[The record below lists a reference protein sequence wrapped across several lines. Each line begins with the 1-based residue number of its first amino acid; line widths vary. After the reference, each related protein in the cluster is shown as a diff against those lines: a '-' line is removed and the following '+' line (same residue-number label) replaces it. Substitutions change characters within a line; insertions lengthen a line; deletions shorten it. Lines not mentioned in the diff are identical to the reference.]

1 MNFTVVQGDIAAQSA
16 DALVNA
22 AGTSLRMGSGVAGAL
37 RRGGGPELNEA
48 AMAKGPID
56 LGAVAVTDA
65 FDLDAEVVIHAAAM
79 PHDGDGQATAA
90 SIRDAVSVPVLCEG
104 GIRERGEIDRL
115 LGDACDAVGM
125 ARPFY
130 AEPGVCRTPAVLA
143 RAGTLRMEGAYDTDA
158 ETADADEADPEG

>member
-1 MNFTVVQGDIAAQSA
+1 
-16 DALVNA
+16 
-22 AGTSLRMGSGVAGAL
+22 
-37 RRGGGPELNEA
+37 
-48 AMAKGPID
+48 MAKGPID

-130 AEPGVCRTPAVLA
+130 AEPEPPARLLGRDVSADTRVVCENCNNCAVPQATGAPGVCRTPAVLA